1 MIEALGKAELF
12 LVHPVGGAVDDLVV
26 GAVLG
31 DLLGRGGN
39 GHQTGGALAINGH
52 AGDGVRQAGAQRDLA
67 GDIGTG
73 GALLQGLDRRIAE
86 ATQMP
91 VHIADDPLTCVA
103 RGTGV
108 VLESID
114 DPTMERALVA
124 ETYSRPPR

>member
-1 MIEALGKAELF
+1 MPPELDADAIARGDIIPEETAAPIEETPPEL
-12 LVHPVGGAVDDLVV
+12 VADIVDQGVV
-26 GAVLG
+26 
-31 DLLGRGGN
+31 
-39 GHQTGGALAINGH
+39 
-52 AGDGVRQAGAQRDLA
+52 LA
-67 GDIGTG
+67 GG

-103 RGTGV
+103 RGTGI

-114 DPTMERALVA
+114 DASMERALVA